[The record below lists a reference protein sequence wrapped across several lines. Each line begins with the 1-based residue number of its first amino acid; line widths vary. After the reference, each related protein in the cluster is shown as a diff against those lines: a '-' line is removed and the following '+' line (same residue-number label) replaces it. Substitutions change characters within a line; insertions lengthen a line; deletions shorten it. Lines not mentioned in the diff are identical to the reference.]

1 MSNQRRVYHSILRE
15 HLAPVVVPAKT
26 LLSQLL

>member
-1 MSNQRRVYHSILRE
+1 MELPYVDANCFDRKD
-15 HLAPVVVPAKT
+15 AVVVPAKT